1 MAAANSIAQLTEYT
15 KRVYGKMT
23 DQLADQNIIYKAFK
37 KEVDMK
43 PVEGVV
49 LYKAAEYSRHTGI
62 GARPEGGQIPVPG
75 RRKAKQYSITLKNL
89 YATTSFTGQ
98 VFEQMDTD
106 KAAFAKTVSH
116 QIETLKKDWLKDFNR
131 QIWGKGTGALC
142 LTNGAGVGTA
152 TLVLK
157 TPYFGSYPT
166 QFLYEGQRID
176 IWTTE
181 STGGS
186 NSVVGVE
193 ILSVDSET
201 QVTLVSTQTWAD
213 NSFVFLELNRNNEI
227 TGIQSMVD
235 DGTFKDNYFGITR
248 STNRFWK
255 SLVLKNG
262 GTPRAITE
270 SLVLDALS
278 KIGKEDGVNLLC
290 TNFELFNAL
299 AKTQLSIKRYNLD
312 MGGKV
317 GAIPAGY
324 DGLNISNK
332 MLYADQD
339 CPNGVLFGMNTK
351 YMSLIS
357 TGEPKFMDKAGSIY
371 QIATDN
377 TDGYKVGM
385 FWYGEAVCD
394 RPNTQFVLG
403 DLTV

>member
-1 MAAANSIAQLTEYT
+1 MAAANSLSRLTEYT

-23 DQLADQNIIYKAFK
+23 DQLADANIIYKAFK

-62 GARPEGGQIPVPG
+62 GARPEGGQLPVPG
-75 RRKAKQYSITLKNL
+75 NRKAKQYSITLKNL

-116 QIETLKKDWLKDFNR
+116 QIETLKKDWLRDFNR
-131 QIWGKGTGALC
+131 QIWGRGTGALC
-142 LTNGAGVGTA
+142 LTNGAGTGAVTM
-152 TLVLK
+152 VLD
-157 TPYFGSYPT
+157 TPFFGSRPT

-176 IWTTE
+176 VWTTE
-181 STGGS
+181 SVGGS
-186 NSVVGVE
+186 QSVVAAT
-193 ILSVDSET
+193 IASVDSDT
-201 QVTLVSTQTWAD
+201 QITLSTSQTWAD

-227 TGIQSMVD
+227 TGIQAMID
-235 DGTFKDNYFGITR
+235 DGTIKDNYFGIVR

-262 GTPRAITE
+262 GSGRAITE

-278 KIGKEDGVNLLC
+278 QIGKEDGVNLLC

-299 AKTQLSIKRYNLD
+299 AKSQLTFKKYDLS
-312 MGGKV
+312 MGAKV

-339 CPNGVLFGMNTK
+339 CPNGILVGMNTK
-351 YMSLIS
+351 FMSLIS
-357 TGEPKFMDKAGSIY
+357 TGEPKFMDRAGSIY
-371 QIATDN
+371 RQSVDN
-377 TDGYKVGM
+377 TDGYDLTM
-385 FWYGEAVCD
+385 YWYGEAVCD